1 MSRRLIV
8 LIVAA
13 GFGPGCFTTE
23 VVRRPTGIG
32 SAAAIN
38 QAARDNPPL
47 EIDYRP
53 GAQPVDLTLQ
63 RAKWFVDADRDEVNV
78 IDLGDQKR
86 SIASAQVKS
95 IHTTNHA
102 RGAWQGLVAG
112 LLAGALTG
120 GLLGVSDG
128 DDWLFSAKEKA
139 LYLGIGF
146 GVLGGFAGTIAG
158 AIVGQQKYFV
168 FDDSP

>member
-86 SIASAQVKS
+86 SIASA
-95 IHTTNHA
+95 
-102 RGAWQGLVAG
+102 
-112 LLAGALTG
+112 GALTG